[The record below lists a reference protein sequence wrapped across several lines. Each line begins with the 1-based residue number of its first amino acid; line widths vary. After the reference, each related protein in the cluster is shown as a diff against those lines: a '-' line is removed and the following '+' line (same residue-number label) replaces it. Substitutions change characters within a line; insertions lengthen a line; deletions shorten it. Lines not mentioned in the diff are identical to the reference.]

1 MSNSVDVVQ
10 GSFVNNGESGI
21 TAPTGLRSAAF
32 INGENTGQFVF
43 RIGGYATLQNCEAST
58 DGKTVQRESETG
70 RALGRPTEA
79 LVHYEG
85 YHQYSNDLR
94 LTGAC
99 KITPYNGG
107 TGYLA
112 RIEQKSGSST
122 VWLEPWMDKASVRR
136 TVASDTL
143 PAIRQLQAM

>member
-1 MSNSVDVVQ
+1 
-10 GSFVNNGESGI
+10 
-21 TAPTGLRSAAF
+21 
-32 INGENTGQFVF
+32 
-43 RIGGYATLQNCEAST
+43 
-58 DGKTVQRESETG
+58 
-70 RALGRPTEA
+70 
-79 LVHYEG
+79 VHYEG